1 VFQFCKVTLAP
12 TIYTN
17 PVSIVFL
24 GTIIDFDGNN
34 NSISIN
40 YPGNT
45 NQYKLVDLISGITIY
60 DFQTS
65 ANFTN
70 VFPGIYTAFVRDT
83 STCNQTV
90 NSNPI
95 YVLDYP
101 VFTPNEDSIND
112 LWTIKNLFPQATIF
126 NRYGKLLKEM
136 SPTSMGWNGTFNG
149 SNYRPQTIGLI

>member
-17 PVSIVFL
+17 PVSIAF
-24 GTIIDFDGNN
+24 GTIINDFDGNN

-65 ANFTN
+65 AVLQTSFRHLYC
-70 VFPGIYTAFVRDT
+70 FCSGY

-90 NSNPI
+90 NSNPF
-95 YVLDYP
+95 DYP
-101 VFTPNEDSIND
+101 RFSPNEDSIND
-112 LWTIKNLFPQATIF
+112 LWTIKI
-126 NRYGKLLKEM
+126 
-136 SPTSMGWNGTFNG
+136 
-149 SNYRPQTIGLI
+149 